1 MRLVFVSTV
10 MVMGG
15 LVKKTNAL
23 SDPYAPMARSEE
35 KKEIICQST
44 HYLISKTK
52 ISRELSKFVLESA
65 VFI

>member
-23 SDPYAPMARSEE
+23 SDPYAPMARSGG
-35 KKEIICQST
+35 KKEIN
-44 HYLISKTK
+44 
-52 ISRELSKFVLESA
+52 A
-65 VFI
+65 V